1 MENFET
7 RRNIIVKGEARNK
20 DILKEVNAAFES
32 TRNGEFLDLLIPMN
46 FSGDKVNTSFTMIF
60 DKPTEEIVKY
70 KYYATETRTSQLTNR
85 ICSELK
91 CSAEYVKAIQ
101 IGNKKW
107 LLIFRKPT
115 EEYINAMARY
125 GD

>member
-32 TRNGEFLDLLIPMN
+32 MKKAEFLDLLIPMN
-46 FSGDKVNTSFTMIF
+46 FSGDNVNTSFTMLF
-60 DKPTEEIVKY
+60 NKPTEGIVKY
-70 KYYATETRTSQLTNR
+70 KYYATEAITSQLTNS
-85 ICSELK
+85 ICSQLK
-91 CSAEYVKAIQ
+91 HSAEYVRAIQ
-101 IGNKKW
+101 IGTQKW
-107 LLIFRKPT
+107 MLIFRQPT
-115 EEYINAMARY
+115 EEYINAMARF